1 MPIKVLDRQ
10 TIEKIAAGEVI
21 ERPSAVVKELVE
33 NAIDSG
39 AKDISVEIRNG
50 GLELIRVTD
59 NGCGIPKAEVRT
71 AFLPHATSKIT
82 AIEDLQKVYSL
93 GFRGEALSSIAAVTQ
108 TEIITKC
115 RGDLTATDF
124 EISGGEEVRME
135 EIGAP
140 DGTTVIVRNIFF
152 NTPARRKFMKTP
164 VTEASYIADMM
175 EKCALS
181 HPDVSF
187 RYIQNGATKMFTT
200 GSGKLKDLVY
210 ALYGKDTLRE
220 TLELASETPYLR
232 IHGLIG
238 KPSLEKGNRGFE
250 NCFLNGRFI
259 RSKVLEK
266 AVETAYE
273 PFMMQHR
280 YPFVLLY
287 LSLSPEEYDVNV
299 HPSKREVRFMA
310 ESAVY
315 DQVFGAVRGL
325 LASQELIRQVR
336 LSEEKEEEKKVY
348 PSIEPFETRR
358 SDSYIRETL
367 KNAEASVAEDRK
379 PAYRTEAGQGSAPA
393 PSTPGED
400 AIGSGK
406 GSAPAPST
414 PGEDGFGPGKG
425 AAPAASTPGGET
437 RKEDGAPVR
446 EDREKP
452 VQQDLFKDRFLSEEG
467 RKKHRL
473 IGQLFRT
480 YWLIEYDDRL
490 FIVDQHAAHEKVLFE
505 RKMKQLAE
513 RVPVS
518 QNISPPVT
526 VTLTAR
532 EEVLLNRFIDAFTEL
547 GYEISGFGGRE
558 YVISAVPDDLFG
570 LDMKSLFTEILGD
583 LESSYGEKKPDML
596 LQKVASM
603 SCKAAVKGHD
613 LLSTEEA
620 DALIRELL
628 TLENPYACPHGRPTI
643 ISITRAEM
651 EKKFR
656 RTV

>member
-1 MPIKVLDRQ
+1 
-10 TIEKIAAGEVI
+10 AG
-21 ERPSAVVKELVE
+21 
-33 NAIDSG
+33 
-39 AKDISVEIRNG
+39 
-50 GLELIRVTD
+50 
-59 NGCGIPKAEVRT
+59 
-71 AFLPHATSKIT
+71 
-82 AIEDLQKVYSL
+82 
-93 GFRGEALSSIAAVTQ
+93 
-108 TEIITKC
+108 
-115 RGDLTATDF
+115 
-124 EISGGEEVRME
+124 
-135 EIGAP
+135 
-140 DGTTVIVRNIFF
+140 
-152 NTPARRKFMKTP
+152 
-164 VTEASYIADMM
+164 
-175 EKCALS
+175 
-181 HPDVSF
+181 
-187 RYIQNGATKMFTT
+187 
-200 GSGKLKDLVY
+200 GSGKGSVPAAPAPGGDGFGP
-210 ALYGKDTLRE
+210 GK
-220 TLELASETPYLR
+220 
-232 IHGLIG
+232 
-238 KPSLEKGNRGFE
+238 
-250 NCFLNGRFI
+250 
-259 RSKVLEK
+259 
-266 AVETAYE
+266 
-273 PFMMQHR
+273 
-280 YPFVLLY
+280 
-287 LSLSPEEYDVNV
+287 
-299 HPSKREVRFMA
+299 
-310 ESAVY
+310 
-315 DQVFGAVRGL
+315 
-325 LASQELIRQVR
+325 
-336 LSEEKEEEKKVY
+336 
-348 PSIEPFETRR
+348 
-358 SDSYIRETL
+358 
-367 KNAEASVAEDRK
+367 
-379 PAYRTEAGQGSAPA
+379 GSAPA

-406 GSAPAPST
+406 GSAPAA
-414 PGEDGFGPGKG
+414 
-425 AAPAASTPGGET
+425 AAPGRDA

-620 DALIRELL
+620 DTLIRELL